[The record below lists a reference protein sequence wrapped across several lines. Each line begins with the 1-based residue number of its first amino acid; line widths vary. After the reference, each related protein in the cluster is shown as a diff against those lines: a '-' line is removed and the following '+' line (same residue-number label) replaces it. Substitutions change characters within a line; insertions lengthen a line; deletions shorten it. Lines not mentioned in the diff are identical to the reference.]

1 MSFEGDN
8 MMAVKRNNRSAA
20 LRILHEKG
28 ELSRKKLAE
37 YMKLTPAA
45 ITKIVSEMLGEGLLL
60 EGDAVTSGSVGRR
73 EIPVALNTRCVCAL
87 GMLINLRQAILSAV
101 WLDGSVIF
109 SEEIPLSPKAP
120 AEETVEMLTRRLL
133 ALTAENNLEMEQI
146 IGIGIAVRGVTSA
159 DGRAVANSFG
169 ALSEANYPICERVE
183 ALSGLRT
190 VLANNVRA
198 LFAAQMFLSRDKTG
212 GSQFFLRCEYGIG
225 ASLSIDG
232 KIWHG
237 VSEQC
242 AEIGHIPVVRRGG
255 KPCSCGK
262 CGCLETIA
270 SPTAI
275 RDDALAILSPE
286 KTPVLWKLWRGKKP
300 EELTFSDV
308 FNAAAGGDAGA
319 AAIVDRAVIAL
330 GSAVKAVIYLVD
342 PGKIVLYGRMFD
354 NDYYLSRLLSE
365 LREGVDSRHSVTV
378 EKSRFNRRL
387 EDKAASLLAVQ
398 DFFDRGGVRLPI
410 DR

>member
-1 MSFEGDN
+1 MTFQGDN

-28 ELSRKKLAE
+28 EMSRKKLAE
-37 YMKLTPAA
+37 SMQLTPAA
-45 ITKIVSEMLGEGLLL
+45 ITKIAAEMLGEGLLH

-73 EIPVALNTRCVCAL
+73 EIPVALNVRCVCAL
-87 GMLINLRQAILSAV
+87 GMLINTRQAILSAV

-109 SEEIPLSPKAP
+109 SEEIPLPQRAP
-120 AEETVEMLTRRLL
+120 ADETVEMLTRRLL
-133 ALTAENNLEMEQI
+133 ALAAEAGLERERI
-146 IGIGIAVRGVTSA
+146 LGIGIAVRGVTSS
-159 DGRAVANSFG
+159 DGRTVADSFG
-169 ALSEANYPICERVE
+169 ALREANYPICERVE
-183 ALSGLRT
+183 ELSGLRT

-198 LFAAQMFLSRDKTG
+198 LFSAQTFFSRDEAG

-237 VSEQC
+237 VTEQC

-262 CGCLETIA
+262 SGCLETIA

-275 RDDALAILSPE
+275 REDALALLSPD
-286 KTPVLWKLWRGKKP
+286 KTPVLWNLWRGKKP
-300 EELTFSDV
+300 DQLSVDDV
-308 FNAAAGGDAGA
+308 FRAAASGDDGA
-319 AAIVDRAVIAL
+319 ATIVDRAVIAL

-342 PGKIVLYGRMFD
+342 PGKIVLYGRMFE
-354 NDYYLSRLLSE
+354 NEYCLSRLLSE
-365 LREGVDSRHSVTV
+365 LREGVDSRHAVTV
-378 EKSRFNRRL
+378 EKSRYNHQL
-387 EDKAASLLAVQ
+387 EDKAAPLLAVQ
-398 DFFDRGGVRLPI
+398 DFFDRGGIL
-410 DR
+410 

>member
-28 ELSRKKLAE
+28 EMSRKKLAE
-37 YMKLTPAA
+37 YMQLTPAA
-45 ITKIVSEMLGEGLLL
+45 ITKIVAEMLGEGLLR

-73 EIPVALNTRCVCAL
+73 EIPVALNVRCVCAL
-87 GMLINLRQAILSAV
+87 GMLINTRQAILSAV

-109 SEEIPLSPKAP
+109 SEEIPLPPRASAD
-120 AEETVEMLTRRLL
+120 ETVEMLTRRLL
-133 ALTAENNLEMEQI
+133 ALAAEAGLERGSI
-146 IGIGIAVRGVTSA
+146 LGVGLAVRGVTSP
-159 DGRAVANSFG
+159 DGRTVADSFG
-169 ALSEANYPICERVE
+169 ALREANYPICERVE
-183 ALSGLRT
+183 ELSGLRT

-198 LFAAQMFLSRDKTG
+198 LFSAQPFFSRDEAG

-237 VSEQC
+237 VTEQC

-262 CGCLETIA
+262 SGCLETIA

-275 RDDALAILSPE
+275 REDALALLSPD
-286 KTPVLWKLWRGKKP
+286 KTPVLWNLWRGKKP
-300 EELTFSDV
+300 DQLSVDDV
-308 FNAAAGGDAGA
+308 FRAAASGDDGA
-319 AAIVDRAVIAL
+319 ATIVDRAVIAL
-330 GSAVKAVIYLVD
+330 GSAVKAVVYLVD
-342 PGKIVLYGRMFD
+342 PGKIVLYGRMFE
-354 NDYYLSRLLSE
+354 NEYCLSRLLSE
-365 LREGVDSRHSVTV
+365 LREGVDSRHAVAV
-378 EKSRFNRRL
+378 EKSRYNHQL
-387 EDKAASLLAVQ
+387 EDKAAPLLAVQ
-398 DFFDRGGVRLPI
+398 DFFDRGGIL
-410 DR
+410 

>member
-28 ELSRKKLAE
+28 EMSRKKLAE
-37 YMKLTPAA
+37 YMQLTPAA
-45 ITKIVSEMLGEGLLL
+45 ITKIVAEMLGEGLLH

-73 EIPVALNTRCVCAL
+73 EIPVALNVRCVCAL
-87 GMLINLRQAILSAV
+87 GMLINTRQAILSAV

-109 SEEIPLSPKAP
+109 SEEIPLPPRASAD
-120 AEETVEMLTRRLL
+120 ETVEMLTRRLL
-133 ALTAENNLEMEQI
+133 ALAAEAGLERGSI
-146 IGIGIAVRGVTSA
+146 LGVGLAVRGVTSP
-159 DGRAVANSFG
+159 DGRTVADSFG
-169 ALSEANYPICERVE
+169 ALREANYPICERVE
-183 ALSGLRT
+183 ELSGLRT

-198 LFAAQMFLSRDKTG
+198 LFSAQTFFSRDEAG

-237 VSEQC
+237 VTEQC

-262 CGCLETIA
+262 SGCLETIA

-275 RDDALAILSPE
+275 REDALALLSPD
-286 KTPVLWKLWRGKKP
+286 KTPVLWNLWRGKKP
-300 EELTFSDV
+300 DQLSVDDV
-308 FNAAAGGDAGA
+308 FRAAASGDDGA
-319 AAIVDRAVIAL
+319 ATIVDRAVIAL
-330 GSAVKAVIYLVD
+330 GSAVKAVVYLVD
-342 PGKIVLYGRMFD
+342 PGKIVLYGRMFE
-354 NDYYLSRLLSE
+354 NEYYLSRLLSE
-365 LREGVDSRHSVTV
+365 LREGVDSRHTVTV
-378 EKSRFNRRL
+378 EKSRYNHQL
-387 EDKAASLLAVQ
+387 EDKAAPLLAVQ
-398 DFFDRGGVRLPI
+398 DFFDRGGIL
-410 DR
+410 

>member
-1 MSFEGDN
+1 MTFQGDN

-28 ELSRKKLAE
+28 EMSRKKLAE
-37 YMKLTPAA
+37 YMQLTPAA
-45 ITKIVSEMLGEGLLL
+45 ITKIVAEMLGEGLLH

-73 EIPVALNTRCVCAL
+73 EIPVALNVRCVAAL
-87 GMLINLRQAILSAV
+87 GMLINTRQAILSAV

-109 SEEIPLSPKAP
+109 SEEIPLPQRAP
-120 AEETVEMLTRRLL
+120 ADETVEMLTRRLL
-133 ALTAENNLEMEQI
+133 ALAAEAGLERERIM
-146 IGIGIAVRGVTSA
+146 GIGIAVRGVTSP
-159 DGRAVANSFG
+159 DGRTVADSFG
-169 ALSEANYPICERVE
+169 ALREANYPICERVE
-183 ALSGLRT
+183 ELSGLRT

-198 LFAAQMFLSRDKTG
+198 LFSAQMFFSRDEAG

-237 VSEQC
+237 VTEQC
-242 AEIGHIPVVRRGG
+242 AESGHIPVVRRGG

-262 CGCLETIA
+262 SGCLETIA

-275 RDDALAILSPE
+275 REDALAILSPDR
-286 KTPVLWKLWRGKKP
+286 TPVLWNLWRGKKP
-300 EELTFSDV
+300 DELSVDDV
-308 FNAAAGGDAGA
+308 FRAASSGDEGA

-342 PGKIVLYGRMFD
+342 PGKIVLYGRMFE
-354 NDYYLSRLLSE
+354 NDYCLSRLLSE
-365 LREGVDSRHSVTV
+365 LREGVDSRHAVTV
-378 EKSRFNRRL
+378 EKSRYNHQL
-387 EDKAASLLAVQ
+387 EDKAAPLLAVQ
-398 DFFDRGGVRLPI
+398 DFFDRGGIR
-410 DR
+410 

>member
-28 ELSRKKLAE
+28 EMSRKKLAE

-45 ITKIVSEMLGEGLLL
+45 ITKIAAEMLGEGLLR

-73 EIPVALNTRCVCAL
+73 EIPVSLNVRCACAL
-87 GMLINLRQAILSAV
+87 GMLINLRQAMLSAV
-101 WLDGSVIF
+101 WLDGTVIF
-109 SEEIPLSPKAP
+109 SEEIPLAP
-120 AEETVEMLTRRLL
+120 RAGADETVEMLTRRLL
-133 ALTAENNLEMEQI
+133 ALSAEYGLDREQI
-146 IGIGIAVRGVTSA
+146 IGVGIAVRGVTSP
-159 DGRAVANSFG
+159 DGRTVADSFG
-169 ALSEANYPICERVE
+169 ALRESNYPICARVE
-183 ALSGLRT
+183 ALSGLKT

-198 LFAAQMFLSRDKTG
+198 LFAAQMFLSRDEAE

-232 KIWHG
+232 KIWRG

-262 CGCLETIA
+262 SGCLETIA
-270 SPTAI
+270 SPSAI
-275 RDDALAILSPE
+275 RDDALAALSPD
-286 KTPVLWKLWRGKKP
+286 KTPVLWNLWRGKKP
-300 EELTFSDV
+300 DELSVDDV
-308 FNAAAGGDAGA
+308 FNAAAGGDEGA
-319 AAIVDRAVIAL
+319 AAIMDRAVSAL
-330 GSAVKAVIYLVD
+330 GSAIKAVIYVVD
-342 PGKIVLYGRMFD
+342 PGKIVLYGRMFE

-365 LREGVDSRHSVTV
+365 LREGVDSRHSVLV
-378 EKSRFNRRL
+378 EKSRYNRQL
-387 EDKAASLLAVQ
+387 ENRAASLLAVE
-398 DFFDRGGVRLPI
+398 DFFDKGGIR
-410 DR
+410 

>member
-1 MSFEGDN
+1 MTFQGDN

-28 ELSRKKLAE
+28 EMSRKKLAE
-37 YMKLTPAA
+37 SMQLTPAA
-45 ITKIVSEMLGEGLLL
+45 ITKIVAEMLGEGLLF

-73 EIPVALNTRCVCAL
+73 EIPVALNVRCVCAL
-87 GMLINLRQAILSAV
+87 GMLINTRQAILSAV

-109 SEEIPLSPKAP
+109 SEEIPLPQRAP
-120 AEETVEMLTRRLL
+120 ADETVEMLTRRLL
-133 ALTAENNLEMEQI
+133 ALAAEVGLERERIM
-146 IGIGIAVRGVTSA
+146 GIGIAVRGVTSP
-159 DGRAVANSFG
+159 DGRTVADSFG
-169 ALSEANYPICERVE
+169 ALREANYPICDRVE
-183 ALSGLRT
+183 ELSGLRT

-198 LFAAQMFLSRDKTG
+198 LFSAQMFFSRDEAG

-237 VSEQC
+237 VTEQC

-262 CGCLETIA
+262 SGCLETIA

-275 RDDALAILSPE
+275 REDALAILSPDR
-286 KTPVLWKLWRGKKP
+286 TPVLWNLWRGKKP
-300 EELTFSDV
+300 DELSVDDV
-308 FNAAAGGDAGA
+308 FRAASSGDEGA

-342 PGKIVLYGRMFD
+342 PGKIVLYGRMFE
-354 NDYYLSRLLSE
+354 NEYCLSRLLSE
-365 LREGVDSRHSVTV
+365 LREGVDSRHAVTV
-378 EKSRFNRRL
+378 EKSRYNHQL
-387 EDKAASLLAVQ
+387 EDKAAPLLAVQ
-398 DFFDRGGVRLPI
+398 DFFDRGGIR
-410 DR
+410 

>member
-1 MSFEGDN
+1 MTFQGDN

-28 ELSRKKLAE
+28 EMSRKKLAE
-37 YMKLTPAA
+37 SMQLTPAA
-45 ITKIVSEMLGEGLLL
+45 ITKIVAEMLGEGLLH

-73 EIPVALNTRCVCAL
+73 EIPVALNVRCVCAL
-87 GMLINLRQAILSAV
+87 GMLINTRQAILSAV

-109 SEEIPLSPKAP
+109 SEEIPLPQRAP
-120 AEETVEMLTRRLL
+120 ADETVEMLTRRLL
-133 ALTAENNLEMEQI
+133 ALAAEVGLERERIM
-146 IGIGIAVRGVTSA
+146 GIGIAVRGVTSP
-159 DGRAVANSFG
+159 DGRTVADSFG
-169 ALSEANYPICERVE
+169 ALREANYPICDRVE
-183 ALSGLRT
+183 ELSGLRT

-198 LFAAQMFLSRDKTG
+198 LFSAQTFFSRDEAG

-237 VSEQC
+237 VTEQC

-262 CGCLETIA
+262 SGCLETIA

-275 RDDALAILSPE
+275 REDALALLSPD
-286 KTPVLWKLWRGKKP
+286 KTPVLWNLWRGKKP
-300 EELTFSDV
+300 DQLSVDDV
-308 FNAAAGGDAGA
+308 FRAAASGDDGA
-319 AAIVDRAVIAL
+319 ATIVDRAVIAL

-342 PGKIVLYGRMFD
+342 PGKIVLYGRMFE
-354 NDYYLSRLLSE
+354 NEYCLSRLLSE
-365 LREGVDSRHSVTV
+365 LREGVDSRHTVTV
-378 EKSRFNRRL
+378 EKSRYNHQL
-387 EDKAASLLAVQ
+387 EDKAAPLLAVQ
-398 DFFDRGGVRLPI
+398 DFFDRGGIR
-410 DR
+410 